1 MSLATWSIRNP
12 IPTTLLFVMASLA
25 GVWGFNALS
34 IKNFPDLDF
43 PTVEASLTLPGA
55 LPEQLETEVAR
66 PVEDSIATVNGLKH
80 ISTRIGEGSVRLTME
95 FVMGTDLSDAVN
107 DVQDAIAKVR
117 SDLPADLEEPV
128 ISKLTITPGGP
139 IATFAVTSTT
149 MDEEALSWFVDD
161 EVSRAVL
168 AVRGVGRFSRVGGG
182 TREVLVE
189 VDPVLLAAREL
200 TAADVSRALRQVQRE
215 ASGGRG
221 QLGGAEQG
229 VRTIATVRTAQ
240 ELASL
245 PIALPDGRY
254 VRLDE
259 VATIRDG
266 LADRTTAALLDGQPS
281 VGFDVSQSKGYDE
294 ITTFEEVKKAL
305 ARLEQENPGV
315 RFALAST
322 SVEETLGQYR
332 GSMQML
338 FEGAILAMIVIRIFL
353 RDWRATIIGALALPL
368 SILPTFAL
376 MELAGFTLNTIT
388 LLALTVVVGILVDD
402 AIVEVENINRHMQGG
417 RSVREATEIAVNEI
431 GLAVIATTFALVAV
445 FLPTALMTG
454 IPGLVFKQ
462 FGWTAVASVLLSL
475 AVARLVTPM
484 LAARFLRPVPHREET
499 DGPIMTWYMRAVRW
513 CLVHRRATLGLA
525 AAFFVGSLLLVPLLK
540 TGFIPAG
547 DRGFTTV
554 SLELPPG
561 TSIDE
566 TLRVAEE
573 ARQAIVGGQELV
585 PGIAR
590 IFTAV
595 GQEREAGP
603 TGGGAAGE
611 VRRAS
616 LRVTFTERGD
626 RPDQRQ
632 IEEELRRRLQDLP
645 GARVSISSGGPG
657 AQLAILLSSRDAAAL
672 DLAAAA
678 VAADLRT
685 LPMVS
690 GINSS
695 ASLERPDIV
704 IRPDAVRAAER
715 GVTTEAIATVVRVAT
730 SGDFTPALAKLNTD
744 DRQIDIRVRMPDEA
758 RTDLATIAQLR
769 VPGRDGP
776 VPLEAVATLE
786 VASGPLEID
795 RFDRS
800 RNVTILADLG
810 GTPLGEAI
818 RAAEALP
825 SIRNLP
831 PGVQWLRTGDAEVM
845 GELFAAFGGA
855 LALAVLSVYCVLV
868 LLFKDFFQPVT
879 ILSAAP
885 LSVGGAFIGVLL
897 GGAELGLPVLIG
909 LVMLLGIVTKN
920 SILLVD
926 YALIAMREQGIAEFE
941 ALVDACHKRARPILM
956 TSIAMI
962 AGMLPLA
969 LGIGSGDAS
978 FTQPMAWAVIG
989 GLVTSTALSLLVVP
1003 PVFLYV
1009 ARLERWVTRGRAGP
1023 ALNRTTPAGS

>member
-1 MSLATWSIRNP
+1 MSLASWSVRNP
-12 IPTTLLFVMASLA
+12 IPTTLLCVMLSIA
-25 GVWGFNALS
+25 GLWGFHALS

-43 PTVEASLTLPGA
+43 PTVEANLTLPGA

-66 PVEDSIATVNGLKH
+66 PVEDSIATVNGIKH
-80 ISTRIGEGSVRLTME
+80 ISTRISEGTVRITIE
-95 FVMGTDLSDAVN
+95 FLLGTNLSDAVN
-107 DVQDAIAKVR
+107 DVQDAISKVR
-117 SDLPADLEEPV
+117 TSLPADLEEPV
-128 ISKLTITPGGP
+128 VSKLTITPGGP
-139 IATFAVTSTT
+139 IATFAVTSTA

-161 EVSRAVL
+161 TVSRAVL
-168 AVRGVGRFSRVGGG
+168 GVRGVGKFARVGGG
-182 TREVLVE
+182 TREITVE
-189 VDPVLLAAREL
+189 VDPVRLSARGL

-240 ELASL
+240 ELATL
-245 PIALPDGRY
+245 PIALGDGRY

-281 VGFDVSQSKGYDE
+281 VGFEVSQSKGYDE
-294 ITTFEEVKKAL
+294 IDTFEAVKAAL
-305 ARLEQENPGV
+305 AEIERTHPGV

-322 SVEETLGQYR
+322 SVDETLGQYN

-338 FEGAILAMIVIRIFL
+338 YEGAILAMLVIWVFL

-368 SILPTFAL
+368 SILPTFAV

-402 AIVEVENINRHMQGG
+402 AIVEVENINRHMKDG
-417 RSVREATEIAVNEI
+417 RSVHEATEIAVEEI

-445 FLPTALMTG
+445 FLPTAIMTG
-454 IPGLVFKQ
+454 IPGLVFRQ
-462 FGWTAVASVLLSL
+462 FGWTAVAAVLFSL
-475 AVARLVTPM
+475 IVARLVTPM
-484 LAARFLRPVPHREET
+484 LAARFLRPLPHAEVA
-499 DGPIMTWYMRAVRW
+499 DGPIMTTYLRAVRW
-513 CLVHRRATLGLA
+513 SLAHRRLTLLLA
-525 AAFFVGSLLLVPLLK
+525 AGFFIGSLLLVPLLK

-554 SLELPPG
+554 GLELPPG
-561 TSIDE
+561 TGIGE

-573 ARQAIVGGQELV
+573 ARRAITDGPQPV

-590 IFTAV
+590 VFTSV
-595 GQEREAGP
+595 GQSRAAGP

-611 VRRAS
+611 IRRAS
-616 LRVTFTERGD
+616 LRVTFTERGE
-626 RPDQRQ
+626 RPAQGE
-632 IEEELRRRLQDLP
+632 IEKAIRERLDELP
-645 GARVSISSGGPG
+645 GAKVSITSGGPG
-657 AQLAILLSSRDAAAL
+657 AQLVILLSSRDGAAL
-672 DLAAAA
+672 EQTAAA
-678 VAADLRT
+678 VAADVRT
-685 LPMVS
+685 LPFVG
-690 GINSS
+690 GISSS

-704 IRPDAVRAAER
+704 IRPDPARAAER
-715 GVTTEAIATVVRVAT
+715 GVTTEAIATVVRIAT
-730 SGDFTPALAKLNTD
+730 SGDFAPALSKLNAD
-744 DRQIDIRVRMPDEA
+744 NRQIDIRVRMPDSA
-758 RTDLATIAQLR
+758 RTDLGTIARLQ

-776 VPLEAVATLE
+776 VPLDAVATLE

-800 RNVTILADLG
+800 RNVSIIADLG

-818 RAAEALP
+818 EAVEQLP
-825 SIRNLP
+825 SIRNMVP
-831 PGVQWLRTGDAEVM
+831 SVQWLRTGDAEVM

-855 LALAVLSVYCVLV
+855 LALATLAVYCVLV

-879 ILSAAP
+879 ILSAVP
-885 LSVGGAFIGVLL
+885 LAAGGAFISVLL
-897 GGAELGLPVLIG
+897 SGSELGLPVLIG

-926 YALIAMREQGIAEFE
+926 YVLIAMREQGIDEQE
-941 ALVDACHKRARPILM
+941 ALVDACHKRARPVLM

-962 AGMLPLA
+962 AGMVPLG
-969 LGIGSGDAS
+969 LGLGGGDSS

-989 GLVTSTALSLLVVP
+989 GLITSTALSLLVVP
-1003 PVFLYV
+1003 AVFLYV
-1009 ARLERWVTRGRAGP
+1009 ARFERWVRRGVRRTTRGAD
-1023 ALNRTTPAGS
+1023 AAA